1 MNDGE
6 LDDLIR
12 NAAMAEP
19 LDSESV
25 EREVRQRLHPRRWP
39 WFGAAGIAAVLA
51 LAALATFAIPRVPR
65 EYKDAAHDH
74 RLEVVEHRTR
84 HWKTDPADLRSVENL
99 HPLAVPP
106 GYRLKEA
113 KTCGIAG
120 RPVMHLVYSDGTRD
134 VSVYV
139 TGQANG
145 REALIEGQQV
155 RPFHSE
161 RETGLIVGSPAECR
175 QFADVIQRST

>member
-12 NAAMAEP
+12 SAAMAEP
-19 LDSESV
+19 LNSDAV
-25 EREVRQRLHPRRWP
+25 EREVRGRLHRRRWT
-39 WFGAAGIAAVLA
+39 WLAGVGIAAALA
-51 LAALATFAIPRVPR
+51 LAALGTMRVPR
-65 EYKDAAHDH
+65 EYKDAVRDH
-74 RLEVVEHRTR
+74 RLEVVEHRPR
-84 HWKTDPADLRSVENL
+84 HWRMDPADLRRVENQ
-99 HPLAVPP
+99 HPITVPA

-120 RPVMHLVYSDGTRD
+120 RPVMHLVYTDGSRD

-139 TGQANG
+139 TGHPSGA
-145 REALIEGQQV
+145 AAVIDGQQV
-155 RPFHSE
+155 RPFRSG